1 MEKSTMSV
9 IALVLPLFVL
19 HLQYS
24 EVHSLSKN
32 HPHDFSYLKFVYNA
46 SDPELEGTYDYIVV
60 GGGTSGCSLAATL
73 SEKYSV
79 LVLERGD
86 LPTEYPNLLTTDG
99 FVYNLQ
105 QEDNGQTPVQRFVS
119 GDGID
124 NVRGRVLGGTSMI
137 NAGVYARANIS
148 FYNQSGIEWDMDL
161 VKKAY
166 KWIEDTI
173 VFRPNGQQWQTLVGH
188 GLFQAGIS
196 PHNRF
201 SLNHKRGIRL
211 TASTFDNQGTRH
223 AADELLNNGKA
234 NNLRVGVHAT
244 VENIIFLN
252 SRRALSAVGVV
263 YSDARGQ
270 PHQAFVRS
278 KGEVILSAGTIGTP
292 QLLLLSGVGP
302 ESYLSSLKIKVNHD
316 NPYVGQYV
324 YDNPRNFV
332 NILPPKPP
340 KPSYVTKLGI
350 TDDFYQCSISMS
362 NYSTPPF
369 SLFPSPS
376 YPLPPSTFAHI
387 VNKISG
393 PLSYGYVT
401 LRSSIEARVAPN
413 VKFNYFSNPTD
424 LSHCVSGM
432 KNIGNF
438 LRTNNLKPYR
448 AHPHL
453 PGIDGFNFF
462 GKPLPKNQSDDASFE
477 KFCRDTVASYWHY
490 HGGSLVGKVV
500 DDRLR
505 VMGIDSLR
513 VVDASTFPS
522 MPASHP
528 QGFYMMLGRY
538 MGIKIMQDR

>member
-9 IALVLPLFVL
+9 IVLVLPLFVL

-24 EVHSLSKN
+24 EVHSLSNN

-79 LVLERGD
+79 LVLERGA
-86 LPTEYPNLLTTDG
+86 LATEYPNLLTTDG

-148 FYNQSGIEWDMDL
+148 FYNQSGIDWDMDL

-173 VFRPNGQQWQTLVGH
+173 VFRPKWQQWQDLVGH
-188 GLFQAGIS
+188 GLFQAGLS

-201 SLNHKRGIRL
+201 SLNHKPGIRL

-223 AADELLNNGKA
+223 AADELLNKGNA
-234 NNLRVGVHAT
+234 DNLRVGVHAT
-244 VENIIFLN
+244 VENIIFLT
-252 SRRALSAVGVV
+252 SRRGSSAVGVI
-263 YSDARGQ
+263 YTDAKGQ
-270 PHQAFVRS
+270 PHQAFVHT
-278 KGEVILSAGTIGTP
+278 KGEVILSAGTIGSP
-292 QLLLLSGVGP
+292 QLLLLNGVGP
-302 ESYLSSLKIKVNHD
+302 ESYLSSLQIKVNHD

-340 KPSYVTKLGI
+340 KPSYVTELGI

-376 YPLPPSTFAHI
+376 YPLPTSTFAHI

-401 LRSSIEARVAPN
+401 LRSSIDARVHPN

-424 LSHCVSGM
+424 LAHCVSGM

-453 PGIDGFNFF
+453 PDIDGFNFF

-477 KFCRDTVASYWHY
+477 KFCRNTVASYWHY
-490 HGGSLVGKVV
+490 HGGCLVGKVV